1 MATRWTI
8 VSQPATAGCR
18 RLRPRQV
25 SLGELAPQRLEP
37 LRLRA
42 VADEAADVATF
53 GAQRLND
60 VAADE
65 AACSRDEDHW
75 KFL

>member
-1 MATRWTI
+1 VDDRVA
-8 VSQPATAGCR
+8 AGDGGVQ

-42 VADEAADVATF
+42 ISDEAADISTF
-53 GAQRLND
+53 GAQRLD
-60 VAADE
+60 DMAADE
-65 AACSRDEDHW
+65 AAGSRDEDHW